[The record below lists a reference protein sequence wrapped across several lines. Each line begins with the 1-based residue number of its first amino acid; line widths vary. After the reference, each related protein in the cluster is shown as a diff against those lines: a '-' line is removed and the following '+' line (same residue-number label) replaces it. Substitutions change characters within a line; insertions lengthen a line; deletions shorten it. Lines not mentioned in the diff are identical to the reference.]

1 MAVDIF
7 HEAGRWVARCGHCGG
22 VLTGHQDQEKL
33 EQALRALGVPE
44 LDSVDNEQAIA
55 GAERALFRDG
65 IL

>member
-1 MAVDIF
+1 MSHDTPDRSLLDPFA
-7 HEAGRWVARCGHCGG
+7 E
-22 VLTGHQDQEKL
+22 TEDQ
-33 EQALRALGVPE
+33 QALRALGVPK

>member
-1 MAVDIF
+1 
-7 HEAGRWVARCGHCGG
+7 
-22 VLTGHQDQEKL
+22 
-33 EQALRALGVPE
+33 VPE